1 MAEQPTPEHP
11 SAMSAGVEQVRAAFT
26 KAGLTVRRLSDRL
39 RGTKRSEVVEKPA
52 AGSVSA
58 DAEPDRV
65 RPEKVDATAS
75 RRRTFEHWRLALVII
90 GVVVQGLLAWA
101 GWRLRER
108 RRLRREWPLEP

>member
-1 MAEQPTPEHP
+1 MAEQPTPQHP
-11 SAMSAGVEQVRAAFT
+11 SAMSDGVGRVRAALT
-26 KAGLTVRRLSDRL
+26 KAALTVRRLPDRL
-39 RGTKRSEVVEKPA
+39 RGTKRSEVVELPA
-52 AGSVSA
+52 AGSASA
-58 DAEPDRV
+58 DAGPDHV
-65 RPEKVDATAS
+65 GPEEVDATVS